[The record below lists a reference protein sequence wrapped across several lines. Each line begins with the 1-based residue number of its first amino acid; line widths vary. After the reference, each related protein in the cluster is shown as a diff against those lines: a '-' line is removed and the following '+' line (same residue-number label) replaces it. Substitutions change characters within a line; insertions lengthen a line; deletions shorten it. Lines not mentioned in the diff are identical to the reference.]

1 MDADA
6 GIAALAGEAEAE
18 KAHPPRMGDFAFRFV
33 YLQFQPAGDEPRHT
47 GHHSCS
53 SSLAANE
60 DDKIVRIADKAQFA
74 PFKLF
79 VKLVEHNI

>member
-47 GHHSCS
+47 GHHS
-53 SSLAANE
+53 
-60 DDKIVRIADKAQFA
+60 
-74 PFKLF
+74 
-79 VKLVEHNI
+79 